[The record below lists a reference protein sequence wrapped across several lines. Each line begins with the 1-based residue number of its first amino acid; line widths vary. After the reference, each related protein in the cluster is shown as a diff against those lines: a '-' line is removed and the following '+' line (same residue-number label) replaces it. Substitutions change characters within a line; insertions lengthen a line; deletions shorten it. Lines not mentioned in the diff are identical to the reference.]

1 MSAITQ
7 KTTQKPEAATVLSKT
22 FACAGERLDISR
34 TLLAKLPGVSPAT
47 ITGYMVE
54 THRLHYVEV
63 DLAMKIKAGAR
74 LQELITTIYRY
85 YRIDAVL

>member
-47 ITGYMVE
+47 ITRLYSVNPPSSLLRSRLGDEDQSRGE
-54 THRLHYVEV
+54 TPRTYHNNIPLLPY
-63 DLAMKIKAGAR
+63 
-74 LQELITTIYRY
+74 
-85 YRIDAVL
+85 